1 VNVFDVHDMN
11 VLRKVMSRSSINTGV
26 ATVAPLEGSARENID
41 GRRMADLLLHVERE
55 ANVSQRKLA
64 RELGVAVGLVNAY
77 LKRCVKKGLIKVE
90 QVPSRR
96 YAYFLTPSGFAEKS
110 RLTAEYLYWSL
121 SFFRRAR
128 AECAELMEFAKQRG
142 WATVVLSGGSDLTEI
157 ALLCAIEHGIEV
169 IAVVDPDILKSEIM
183 GIPVVASLA
192 AITRMPD
199 GWIITGIHNAAL
211 LYDALLMHAGPDH
224 VLTPALLNIRPSI
237 AAGNAR

>member
-1 VNVFDVHDMN
+1 
-11 VLRKVMSRSSINTGV
+11 MSASV
-26 ATVAPLEGSARENID
+26 ASVAPLEGAAQESIE
-41 GRRMADLLLHVERE
+41 GRRIADLLVHIERE

-96 YAYFLTPSGFAEKS
+96 FAYFLTPSGFAEKS

-128 AECAELMEFAKQRG
+128 AECAELMEFAKQSG
-142 WATVVLSGGSDLTEI
+142 WATVALSGGSDLTEI

-169 IAVVDPDILKSEIM
+169 IAVMDPDIIKSEIM

-192 AITRMPD
+192 GITRKPD
-199 GWIITGIHNAAL
+199 GWIVTGIHNAAF
-211 LYDALLMHAGPDH
+211 LYDTLSMHAGPDH
-224 VLTPALLNIRPSI
+224 VLTPGLLNIRQ
-237 AAGNAR
+237 AVRAGSNA